1 MTTSDKPPKRSLT
14 DAEKDEVL
22 RDIVPI
28 LRELRVALADYNLRT
43 HEIERLGSVAAN
55 HEERLATVESQVL
68 AGVHSSSWADPMIPV
83 TVEES
88 RPDFLSPPPPRPPT
102 TITGIHDP
110 LVSSQLA
117 AAGTPL
123 RDPVISIGAT
133 VIPNVG
139 GAFRLVDGIWSG
151 NSGTW
156 NGHANQ
162 VIDWGASKNVT
173 SVEVAY
179 AYGNDDFAEHL
190 SYSLQLSNDPT
201 FATGVTTIA
210 SVDSAGTYNG
220 YYYGSMDW
228 FPVAPAVN
236 ARYLRVVTATATFDE
251 ILVHG
256 H

>member
-123 RDPVISIGAT
+123 RDPVISISREADADPARRGAQRSEGRDHRADHMRPQRCPSQRRRRST
-133 VIPNVG
+133 
-139 GAFRLVDGIWSG
+139 
-151 NSGTW
+151 
-156 NGHANQ
+156 
-162 VIDWGASKNVT
+162 
-173 SVEVAY
+173 
-179 AYGNDDFAEHL
+179 
-190 SYSLQLSNDPT
+190 
-201 FATGVTTIA
+201 
-210 SVDSAGTYNG
+210 
-220 YYYGSMDW
+220 
-228 FPVAPAVN
+228 
-236 ARYLRVVTATATFDE
+236 
-251 ILVHG
+251 
-256 H
+256 